1 METTVYER
9 VRRCFFERAPRGL
22 VLFDLKDAKVIQD
35 GALSIKC
42 NRILFSKAALTFVQL
57 ILSAAFFRAYNVWI
71 AFVGFI
77 TFVVNLYCIWVH
89 FYVCGQYELYYIWVH
104 YYICGQFLLHLYLQ
118 HSPPPPFPP
127 PQNAALV
134 FWKKCR
140 NTSRKPSIE
149 ILKRENQALSWKSN
163 LLKSSFSRA
172 QNSTI

>member
-118 HSPPPPFPP
+118 HSPPPPLPSTSKRGTGLLEEM
-127 PQNAALV
+127 QEH
-134 FWKKCR
+134 KSQTKHR
-140 NTSRKPSIE
+140 NFKT
-149 ILKRENQALSWKSN
+149 W
-163 LLKSSFSRA
+163 KSSFEPEK
-172 QNSTI
+172 

>member
-77 TFVVNLYCIWVH
+77 TFVVNLYYIWVH

-118 HSPPPPFPP
+118 HSPPPLPSTF
-127 PQNAALV
+127 LV
-134 FWKKCR
+134 STSIRGTGLLEEMQEHKLQTKHR
-140 NTSRKPSIE
+140 NFKT
-149 ILKRENQALSWKSN
+149 W
-163 LLKSSFSRA
+163 KSSFE
-172 QNSTI
+172 QEK

>member
-57 ILSAAFFRAYNVWI
+57 ILSAVFFRAYNVWI

-77 TFVVNLYCIWVH
+77 TFVVNLY
-89 FYVCGQYELYYIWVH
+89 YI
-104 YYICGQFLLHLYLQ
+104 
-118 HSPPPPFPP
+118 
-127 PQNAALV
+127 
-134 FWKKCR
+134 
-140 NTSRKPSIE
+140 
-149 ILKRENQALSWKSN
+149 
-163 LLKSSFSRA
+163 
-172 QNSTI
+172 

>member
-77 TFVVNLYCIWVH
+77 TFVVNLYYIWVH

-140 NTSRKPSIE
+140 NTSCKPSIE
-149 ILKRENQALSWKSN
+149 ILKRENQALSRKSN